1 MAKVNK
7 KDNSSKTVILV
18 VILVFVGAALFALGI
33 FLGTFL
39 SGKKVL
45 LEGAIQLGNDN
56 SIFTFEDLEM
66 KAELTPDQ
74 EQMEGDEAVAYFG
87 FSLDSAYG
95 DNDGR
100 LRWDGKH
107 SEKMTVIVKGSI
119 TRAEYL
125 KEIQYRVSMP
135 VGVIQAAR
143 EGYID
148 ISDFYKTDENGEY
161 LEDAY
166 GNFVPV
172 TMSLPVDK
180 EKLYENED
188 RPEDGSIWEFE
199 FELKIYWG
207 DAFQRMNPSLYY
219 DETEEGLRANEE
231 EIERTLNDMRNIIL
245 NGEEQA
251 VYTVHLN
258 AIPEENIELK

>member
-7 KDNSSKTVILV
+7 KDNSSKTVILI

-107 SEKMTVIVKGSI
+107 SEKLTVLVKGSI
-119 TRAEYL
+119 THAEML
-125 KEIQYRVSMP
+125 KQIEYRVNMP
-135 VGVIQAAR
+135 TGVIQAAR
-143 EGYID
+143 QGYID
-148 ISDFYKTDENGEY
+148 ISEFYRTEDGKY
-161 LEDAY
+161 LEDEQ
-166 GNFVPV
+166 GNFIPK
-172 TMSLPVDK
+172 TMTLPANEEDFVKAEK
-180 EKLYENED
+180 E
-188 RPEDGSIWEFE
+188 EDGMIWSFE
-199 FELKIYWG
+199 FELKMYWG
-207 DAFQRMNPSLYY
+207 SYFEGMNPSRFY
-219 DETEEGLRANEE
+219 DETEAGLRADEK
-231 EIERTLNDMRNIIL
+231 EIEETLNDMRNIIL
-245 NGEEQA
+245 NGENEA
-251 VYTVHLN
+251 RYTVYLN
-258 AIPEENIELK
+258 ATPKESIEQK